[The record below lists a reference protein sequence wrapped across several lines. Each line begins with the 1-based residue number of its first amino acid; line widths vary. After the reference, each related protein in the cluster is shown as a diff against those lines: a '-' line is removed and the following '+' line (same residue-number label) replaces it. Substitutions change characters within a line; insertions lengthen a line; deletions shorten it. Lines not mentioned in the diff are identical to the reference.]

1 MSAYNDLIYALGD
14 LFTTTFKILPVLGN
28 LPNILF
34 SVIMAAMALYWLKWQ
49 RDLSAEAKEKG
60 TLE

>member
-1 MSAYNDLIYALGD
+1 MEFKDLVYALGD
-14 LFTTTFKILPVLGN
+14 FFEWTFGILPALGN

-34 SVIMAAMALYWLKWQ
+34 TVLMVAGIVYWLKWQ
-49 RDLSAEAKEKG
+49 KDLSAEAKRNG